1 MNKTK
6 SLLLAAGVL
15 LALAFT
21 LSCFGNDPDDP
32 LTSGKASLAE
42 KLKALEENA
51 VSNTE
56 YVFELTRDENIE
68 AQRLYYSGKENIT
81 IRLTSSG
88 GEKIISLTGNGSLF
102 EIGQPEHNVTLIL
115 ENGVTLLGHDSN
127 EYPLIEVYWGG
138 TLIMNDGAKISGNT
152 NAASYNGGGIYVN
165 FGTFIMEGGEIS
177 GNTASYGGG
186 VNVNAGTF
194 TMKGGEISGNTASY
208 GGGGVFRS
216 TSSEA
221 IFNMEGG
228 EISGN
233 TASSGGGVYSE
244 RGGNFTMKGGKI
256 SGNTA
261 TGGGDGYAGGGGGV
275 HTYNF
280 TMEGGE
286 ISSNTATNGNG
297 GGVYTYNF
305 IIESGKISGNTA
317 FSKGGGVFSDGTFTM
332 KNGEISG
339 NTATNGDG
347 GGVYVYNFA
356 MEDGEILGNTTSNS
370 GGGVYISG
378 TTATM
383 EGGNISDNTASDNGG
398 GVYTASEFKMDG
410 GEISGNTTSNNGGGV
425 YHSSWSNHIKKTGG
439 TIYGDNGSKGNKTTE
454 GLGNAVYSSY
464 VSSIMLRNTT
474 AGPEINLDSSK
485 SGETGGWE
493 N

>member
-21 LSCFGNDPDDP
+21 LSCSGNDPDDP

-261 TGGGDGYAGGGGGV
+261 TGGGDGYARGGGGV
-275 HTYNF
+275 YANF
-280 TMEGGE
+280 IMEGGE

-297 GGVYTYNF
+297 GGLHTSNF
-305 IIESGKISGNTA
+305 TIKSGKISGNTA

-332 KNGEISG
+332 EGGEISD
-339 NTATNGDG
+339 NTATNDDG
-347 GGVYVYNFA
+347 GGVYAYDFA
-356 MEDGEILGNTTSNS
+356 VEGGKISGNTTSNS
-370 GGGVYISG
+370 GGGVYSSG
-378 TTATM
+378 TTVT
-383 EGGNISDNTASDNGG
+383 I
-398 GVYTASEFKMDG
+398 KG
-410 GEISGNTTSNNGGGV
+410 GEISGNTATGGDGGGVYANGSWTTMEGGEIFGNTASNNGGGV
-425 YHSSWSNHIKKTGG
+425 YSSNSFIKTGG
-439 TIYGDNGSKGNKTTE
+439 TIYGDNGSNGNKATG
-454 GLGNAVYSSY
+454 GLGNAVAVDYHYSS
-464 VSSIMLRNTT
+464 IKLRNTT
-474 AGPEINLDSSK
+474 AGPEVNLNSRE